1 MKMWFVMYDAI
12 VIGAGP
18 AGLTA
23 GIYLAR
29 GGAKTLIIEKESIGG
44 QIASSP
50 LVENYPGFKSI
61 SGSEL
66 VDMLYEQVIS
76 LGVDIE
82 IGEVKSIENGEI
94 KKVFVDDTVYE
105 TKTVIIATGVKHR
118 KLNLENEDE
127 FIGSGIHFCATCDGP
142 FYKNKVVG
150 VIGGA
155 NSAVINAIY
164 LASLCDK
171 VYLIYRGKDLK
182 CEKKLK
188 EKVSKLK
195 NVEILLNSNII
206 QYLGVDKLDKIVVK
220 DLIGKREI
228 QVDGIFLSI
237 GMDPETSIKLN
248 LNKTENNYYDS
259 VDTLTN
265 LPGIL
270 VAGDCRNKNIRQV
283 TTAVSDGTVAAIN
296 ALNYLQN

>member
-1 MKMWFVMYDAI
+1 MYDAI

-50 LVENYPGFKSI
+50 LVENYPGFKSV

-66 VDMLYEQVIS
+66 VDTFYEQVVD

-82 IGEVKSIENGEI
+82 LGDVKSIENSEI
-94 KKVFVDDTVYE
+94 KKVFVDNAVYE

-118 KLNLENEDE
+118 KLNLEKEEE

-142 FYKNKVVG
+142 FYKNKVVA
-150 VIGGA
+150 VVGGA

-164 LASLCDK
+164 LSSLCDK

-195 NVEILLNSNII
+195 NVEILLNSNVI
-206 QYLGVDKLDKIVVK
+206 QYLGVDKLEKIVVK
-220 DLIGKREI
+220 DLNCEKEI
-228 QVDGIFLSI
+228 QVDGLFLSI

-248 LNKTENNYYDS
+248 LNKTDNDYYDS

-265 LPGIL
+265 LPGIF
-270 VAGDCRNKNIRQV
+270 VAGDCRNKNVRQV

>member
-1 MKMWFVMYDAI
+1 MYDAI

-50 LVENYPGFKSI
+50 LVENYPGFKSV

-66 VDMLYEQVIS
+66 VDTLYEQVVD

-82 IGEVKSIENGEI
+82 IGDVKSIENGEI
-94 KKVFVDDTVYE
+94 KKVFVDDAVYE

-118 KLNLENEDE
+118 KLNLEKEEE

-142 FYKNKVVG
+142 FYKNKVVA
-150 VIGGA
+150 VVGGA

-164 LASLCDK
+164 LSSLCDK
-171 VYLIYRGKDLK
+171 VYLIYRGKDLR
-182 CEKKLK
+182 CENKLK
-188 EKVSKLK
+188 EKVSNLK
-195 NVEILLNSNII
+195 NVEILLNSNVT
-206 QYLGVDKLDKIVVK
+206 QYLGVDKLERIVVK
-220 DLIGKREI
+220 DLQCEKEI
-228 QVDGIFLSI
+228 QVDGLFVSI
-237 GMDPETSIKLN
+237 GMNPETSIKLN
-248 LNKTENNYYDS
+248 LNKTDNDYYDS

-265 LPGIL
+265 LPGIF
-270 VAGDCRNKNIRQV
+270 VAGDCRNKNVRQV

>member
-50 LVENYPGFKSI
+50 LVENYPGFKCI

>member
-1 MKMWFVMYDAI
+1 MYDAI

-50 LVENYPGFKSI
+50 LVENYPGFKSV

-66 VDMLYEQVIS
+66 VDTFYEQVVD

-94 KKVFVDDTVYE
+94 KKVFVDDAVYE

-118 KLNLENEDE
+118 KLNLEKEEE

-142 FYKNKVVG
+142 FYKNKVVA
-150 VIGGA
+150 VVGGA

-164 LASLCDK
+164 LSSLCDK
-171 VYLIYRGKDLK
+171 VYLIYRGKDLR
-182 CEKKLK
+182 CENKLK
-188 EKVSKLK
+188 EKVSKLQ
-195 NVEILLNSNII
+195 NVKILLNSNVT
-206 QYLGVDKLDKIVVK
+206 QYLGVDKLERIVVK
-220 DLIGKREI
+220 DLQCEKEI
-228 QVDGIFLSI
+228 QVDGLFLSI

-248 LNKTENNYYDS
+248 LNKTDNEYYDS

-265 LPGIL
+265 LPGIF
-270 VAGDCRNKNIRQV
+270 VAGDCRNKNVRQV

>member
-1 MKMWFVMYDAI
+1 MYDAI

-50 LVENYPGFKSI
+50 LVENYPGFKSV

-66 VDMLYEQVIS
+66 VDTFYEQVVD

-94 KKVFVDDTVYE
+94 KKVFVDDAVYE

-118 KLNLENEDE
+118 KLNLEKEEE

-142 FYKNKVVG
+142 FYKNKVVA
-150 VIGGA
+150 VVGGA
-155 NSAVINAIY
+155 NSAVINTIY
-164 LASLCDK
+164 LSSLCDK

-182 CEKKLK
+182 CENKLK
-188 EKVSKLK
+188 EKVSNLK
-195 NVEILLNSNII
+195 NVEILLNSNVT
-206 QYLGVDKLDKIVVK
+206 QYLGVDKLERIVVK
-220 DLIGKREI
+220 DLQCKKEI
-228 QVDGIFLSI
+228 QVDGLFLSI

-248 LNKTENNYYDS
+248 LNKTDNDYYDS

-265 LPGIL
+265 LPGIF
-270 VAGDCRNKNIRQV
+270 VAGDCRNKNVRQV

>member
-1 MKMWFVMYDAI
+1 MYDAI

-50 LVENYPGFKSI
+50 LVENYPGFKSV

-66 VDMLYEQVIS
+66 VDTFYEQVVD

-94 KKVFVDDTVYE
+94 KKVFVDNAVYE

-118 KLNLENEDE
+118 KLNLEKEEE

-142 FYKNKVVG
+142 FYKNKVVA
-150 VIGGA
+150 VVGGA

-164 LASLCDK
+164 LSSLCDK
-171 VYLIYRGKDLK
+171 VYLIYRGKDLR
-182 CEKKLK
+182 CENKLK
-188 EKVSKLK
+188 EKVSKLQ
-195 NVEILLNSNII
+195 NVKILLNSNVT
-206 QYLGVDKLDKIVVK
+206 QYLGVDKLERIVVK
-220 DLIGKREI
+220 DLQCEKEI
-228 QVDGIFLSI
+228 QVDGLFLSI

-248 LNKTENNYYDS
+248 LNKTDNDYYDS

-265 LPGIL
+265 LPGIF
-270 VAGDCRNKNIRQV
+270 VAGDCRNKNVRQV

>member
-1 MKMWFVMYDAI
+1 MYDAI

-50 LVENYPGFKSI
+50 LVENYPGFKSV

-66 VDMLYEQVIS
+66 VDTFYEQVVD

-82 IGEVKSIENGEI
+82 LGDVKSIENGEI
-94 KKVFVDDTVYE
+94 KKVFVDNAVYE

-118 KLNLENEDE
+118 KLNLEKEEE

-142 FYKNKVVG
+142 FYKNKVVA
-150 VIGGA
+150 VVGGA

-164 LASLCDK
+164 LSSLCDK

-195 NVEILLNSNII
+195 NVEILLNSNVI
-206 QYLGVDKLDKIVVK
+206 QYLGVDKLEKIVVK
-220 DLIGKREI
+220 DLNCEKEI
-228 QVDGIFLSI
+228 QVDGLFLSI

-248 LNKTENNYYDS
+248 LNKTDNDYYDS

-265 LPGIL
+265 LPGIF
-270 VAGDCRNKNIRQV
+270 VAGDCRNKNVRQV

>member
-1 MKMWFVMYDAI
+1 MYDAI

-29 GGAKTLIIEKESIGG
+29 GGAKTLIIEKESVGG

-50 LVENYPGFKSI
+50 LVENYPGFKSV

-66 VDMLYEQVIS
+66 VDTFYEQVVD

-94 KKVFVDDTVYE
+94 KKVFVDDAVYE

-118 KLNLENEDE
+118 KLNLEKEEE

-142 FYKNKVVG
+142 FYKNKVVA
-150 VIGGA
+150 VVGGA

-164 LASLCDK
+164 LSSLCDK
-171 VYLIYRGKDLK
+171 VYLIYRGKDLR
-182 CEKKLK
+182 CENKLK
-188 EKVSKLK
+188 EKVSNLK
-195 NVEILLNSNII
+195 NVEILLNSNVT
-206 QYLGVDKLDKIVVK
+206 QYLGVDKLERIVVK
-220 DLIGKREI
+220 DLQCKKEI
-228 QVDGIFLSI
+228 QVDGLFLSI

-248 LNKTENNYYDS
+248 LNKTDNDYYDS

-265 LPGIL
+265 LPGIF
-270 VAGDCRNKNIRQV
+270 VAGDCRNKNVRQV

>member
-1 MKMWFVMYDAI
+1 MYDAI

-29 GGAKTLIIEKESIGG
+29 GGAKTLIIEKESVGG

-50 LVENYPGFKSI
+50 LVENYPGFKSV

-66 VDMLYEQVIS
+66 VDTFYEQVVD

-94 KKVFVDDTVYE
+94 KKVFVDDAVYE

-118 KLNLENEDE
+118 KLNLEKEDE

-142 FYKNKVVG
+142 FYKNKVVA
-150 VIGGA
+150 VVGGA

-164 LASLCDK
+164 LSSLCDK
-171 VYLIYRGKDLK
+171 VYLIYRGKDLR
-182 CEKKLK
+182 CENKLK
-188 EKVSKLK
+188 EKVSNLK
-195 NVEILLNSNII
+195 NVEILLNSNVT
-206 QYLGVDKLDKIVVK
+206 QYLGVDKLEKIVVK
-220 DLIGKREI
+220 DLQCEKEI
-228 QVDGIFLSI
+228 QVDGLFVSI
-237 GMDPETSIKLN
+237 GMNPETSIKLN
-248 LNKTENNYYDS
+248 LNKTDNDYYDS

-265 LPGIL
+265 LPGIF
-270 VAGDCRNKNIRQV
+270 VAGDCRNKNVRQV

>member
-1 MKMWFVMYDAI
+1 MYDAI

-50 LVENYPGFKSI
+50 LVENYPGFKSV

-66 VDMLYEQVIS
+66 VDTFYEQVVD

-94 KKVFVDDTVYE
+94 KKVFVDDAVYE
-105 TKTVIIATGVKHR
+105 TKMVIIATGVKHR
-118 KLNLENEDE
+118 KLNLEKEDE

-142 FYKNKVVG
+142 FYKNKVVA
-150 VIGGA
+150 VVGGA

-164 LASLCDK
+164 LSSLCDK
-171 VYLIYRGKDLK
+171 VYLIYRGKDLR
-182 CEKKLK
+182 CENKLK
-188 EKVSKLK
+188 EKVSNLK
-195 NVEILLNSNII
+195 NVEILLNSNVT
-206 QYLGVDKLDKIVVK
+206 QYLGVDKLEKIVVK
-220 DLIGKREI
+220 DLQCEKEI
-228 QVDGIFLSI
+228 QVDGLFVSI
-237 GMDPETSIKLN
+237 GMNPETSIKLN
-248 LNKTENNYYDS
+248 LNKTDNDYYDS

-265 LPGIL
+265 LPGIF
-270 VAGDCRNKNIRQV
+270 VAGDCRNKNVRQV

>member
-1 MKMWFVMYDAI
+1 MYDAI

-50 LVENYPGFKSI
+50 LVENYPGFKSV

-66 VDMLYEQVIS
+66 VDTFYEQVVD

-94 KKVFVDDTVYE
+94 KKVFVDDNVYE

-118 KLNLENEDE
+118 KLNLEKEEE

-142 FYKNKVVG
+142 FYKNKVVA
-150 VIGGA
+150 VVGGA

-164 LASLCDK
+164 LSSLCDK

-195 NVEILLNSNII
+195 NVEILLNSNVI
-206 QYLGVDKLDKIVVK
+206 QYLGVDKLEKIVVK
-220 DLIGKREI
+220 DLNCEKEI
-228 QVDGIFLSI
+228 QVDGLFLSI

-248 LNKTENNYYDS
+248 LNKTDNDYYDS

-265 LPGIL
+265 LPGIF
-270 VAGDCRNKNIRQV
+270 VAGDCRNKNVRQV

>member
-1 MKMWFVMYDAI
+1 MYDAI

-50 LVENYPGFKSI
+50 LVENYPGFKSV

-66 VDMLYEQVIS
+66 VDTFYEQVVD

-94 KKVFVDDTVYE
+94 KKVFVDDAVYE

-118 KLNLENEDE
+118 KLNLEKEEE

-142 FYKNKVVG
+142 FYKNKVVA
-150 VIGGA
+150 VVGGA

-164 LASLCDK
+164 LSSLCDK
-171 VYLIYRGKDLK
+171 VYLIYRGKDLR
-182 CEKKLK
+182 CENKLK
-188 EKVSKLK
+188 EKVSKLQ
-195 NVEILLNSNII
+195 NVKILLNSNVT
-206 QYLGVDKLDKIVVK
+206 QYLGVDKLERIVVK
-220 DLIGKREI
+220 DLQCEKEI
-228 QVDGIFLSI
+228 QVDGLFLSI

-248 LNKTENNYYDS
+248 LNKTDNDYYDN

-265 LPGIL
+265 LPGIF
-270 VAGDCRNKNIRQV
+270 VAGDCRNKNVRQV

>member
-1 MKMWFVMYDAI
+1 MYDAI

-50 LVENYPGFKSI
+50 LVENYPGFKSV

-66 VDMLYEQVIS
+66 VDTFYEQVVD

-94 KKVFVDDTVYE
+94 KKVFVDNAVYE

-118 KLNLENEDE
+118 KLNLEKEEE

-142 FYKNKVVG
+142 FYKNKVVA
-150 VIGGA
+150 VVGGA

-164 LASLCDK
+164 LSSLCDK
-171 VYLIYRGKDLK
+171 VYLIYRGKDLR
-182 CEKKLK
+182 CENKLK
-188 EKVSKLK
+188 EKVSKLQ
-195 NVEILLNSNII
+195 NVKILLNSNVT
-206 QYLGVDKLDKIVVK
+206 QYLGVDKLERIVVK
-220 DLIGKREI
+220 DLICEKEI
-228 QVDGIFLSI
+228 QVNGLFLSI

-248 LNKTENNYYDS
+248 LNKTDNEYYDS

-265 LPGIL
+265 LPGIF
-270 VAGDCRNKNIRQV
+270 VAGDCRNKNVRQV

>member
-1 MKMWFVMYDAI
+1 MYDAI

-29 GGAKTLIIEKESIGG
+29 GGAKTLMIEKESIGG

-50 LVENYPGFKSI
+50 LVENYPGFKSV

-66 VDMLYEQVIS
+66 VDTFYEQVID

-94 KKVFVDDTVYE
+94 KKVFVDDNVYE

-118 KLNLENEDE
+118 KLNLEKEDE

-142 FYKNKVVG
+142 FYKNKIVAVV
-150 VIGGA
+150 GGA

-164 LASLCDK
+164 LSSLCDK

-195 NVEILLNSNII
+195 NVEILLNSNVI
-206 QYLGVDKLDKIVVK
+206 QYLGVDKLEKIVVK
-220 DLIGKREI
+220 DLNCEKEI
-228 QVDGIFLSI
+228 QVDGLFLSI

-248 LNKTENNYYDS
+248 LNKTDNDYYDS

-265 LPGIL
+265 LPGIF
-270 VAGDCRNKNIRQV
+270 VAGDCRNKNVRQV

>member
-1 MKMWFVMYDAI
+1 MYDAI

-50 LVENYPGFKSI
+50 LVENYPGFKSV

-66 VDMLYEQVIS
+66 VDTLYEQVVD

-82 IGEVKSIENGEI
+82 IGDVKSIENGEI
-94 KKVFVDDTVYE
+94 KKVFVDDAVYE

-118 KLNLENEDE
+118 KLNLEKEEE

-142 FYKNKVVG
+142 FYKNKVVA
-150 VIGGA
+150 VVGGA

-164 LASLCDK
+164 LSSLCDK
-171 VYLIYRGKDLK
+171 VYLIYRGKDLR
-182 CEKKLK
+182 CENKLK
-188 EKVSKLK
+188 EKVSNLK
-195 NVEILLNSNII
+195 NVEILLNSNVT
-206 QYLGVDKLDKIVVK
+206 QYLGVDKLERIVVK
-220 DLIGKREI
+220 DLQCKKEI
-228 QVDGIFLSI
+228 QVDGLFLSI
-237 GMDPETSIKLN
+237 GMNPETSIKLN
-248 LNKTENNYYDS
+248 LNKTDNDYYDS

-265 LPGIL
+265 LPGIF
-270 VAGDCRNKNIRQV
+270 VAGDCRNKNVRQV

>member
-1 MKMWFVMYDAI
+1 MWFVMYDAI

-44 QIASSP
+44 QIVSSP
-50 LVENYPGFKSI
+50 LVENYPGFKSV

-66 VDMLYEQVIS
+66 VDTFYEQVVD

-94 KKVFVDDTVYE
+94 KKVFVDDAVYE

-118 KLNLENEDE
+118 KLNLEKEEE

-142 FYKNKVVG
+142 FYKNKVVA
-150 VIGGA
+150 VVGGA

-164 LASLCDK
+164 LSSLCDK
-171 VYLIYRGKDLK
+171 VYLIYRGKDLR
-182 CEKKLK
+182 CENKLK
-188 EKVSKLK
+188 EKVSNLK
-195 NVEILLNSNII
+195 NVEILLNSNVT
-206 QYLGVDKLDKIVVK
+206 QYLGVDKLERIVVK
-220 DLIGKREI
+220 DLQCKKEI
-228 QVDGIFLSI
+228 QVDGLFLSI

-248 LNKTENNYYDS
+248 LNKTDNDYYDS

-265 LPGIL
+265 LPGIF
-270 VAGDCRNKNIRQV
+270 VAGDCRNKNVRQV

>member
-50 LVENYPGFKSI
+50 LVENYPGFKSV

-66 VDMLYEQVIS
+66 VDTFYEQVVD

-94 KKVFVDDTVYE
+94 KKVFVDDAVYE

-118 KLNLENEDE
+118 KLNLEKEEE

-142 FYKNKVVG
+142 FYKNKVVA
-150 VIGGA
+150 VVGGA

-164 LASLCDK
+164 LSSLCDK
-171 VYLIYRGKDLK
+171 VYLIYRGKDLR
-182 CEKKLK
+182 CENKLK
-188 EKVSKLK
+188 EKVSNLK
-195 NVEILLNSNII
+195 NVEILLNSNVT
-206 QYLGVDKLDKIVVK
+206 QYLGVDKLERIVVK
-220 DLIGKREI
+220 DLQCKKEI
-228 QVDGIFLSI
+228 QVDGLFLSI

-248 LNKTENNYYDS
+248 LNKTDNDYYDS

-265 LPGIL
+265 LPGIF
-270 VAGDCRNKNIRQV
+270 VAGDCRNKNVRQV

>member
-50 LVENYPGFKSI
+50 LVENYPGFKSV

-66 VDMLYEQVIS
+66 VDTFYEQVVD

-94 KKVFVDDTVYE
+94 KKVFVDDAVYE

-118 KLNLENEDE
+118 KLNLEKEEE

-142 FYKNKVVG
+142 FYKNKVVA
-150 VIGGA
+150 VVGGA

-164 LASLCDK
+164 LSSLCDK
-171 VYLIYRGKDLK
+171 VYLIYRGKDLR
-182 CEKKLK
+182 CENKLK
-188 EKVSKLK
+188 EKISNLK
-195 NVEILLNSNII
+195 NVEILLNSNVT
-206 QYLGVDKLDKIVVK
+206 QYLGVDKLERIVVK
-220 DLIGKREI
+220 DLQCKKEI
-228 QVDGIFLSI
+228 QVDGLFLSI

-248 LNKTENNYYDS
+248 VNKTDNDYYDS

-265 LPGIL
+265 LPGIF
-270 VAGDCRNKNIRQV
+270 VAGDCRNKNVRQV

>member
-1 MKMWFVMYDAI
+1 MYDAI

>member
-1 MKMWFVMYDAI
+1 MYDAI

-50 LVENYPGFKSI
+50 LVENYPGFKSV

-66 VDMLYEQVIS
+66 VDTFYEQVVD

-94 KKVFVDDTVYE
+94 KKVFVDDAVYE

-118 KLNLENEDE
+118 KLNLEKEEE

-142 FYKNKVVG
+142 FYKNKVVA
-150 VIGGA
+150 VVGGA

-164 LASLCDK
+164 LSSLCDK
-171 VYLIYRGKDLK
+171 VYLIYRGKDLR
-182 CEKKLK
+182 CENKLK
-188 EKVSKLK
+188 EKVSNLK
-195 NVEILLNSNII
+195 NVEILLNSNVT
-206 QYLGVDKLDKIVVK
+206 QYLGVDKLERIVVK
-220 DLIGKREI
+220 NLQCKKEI
-228 QVDGIFLSI
+228 QVDGLFLSI

-248 LNKTENNYYDS
+248 LNKTDNDYYDS

-265 LPGIL
+265 LPGIF
-270 VAGDCRNKNIRQV
+270 VAGDCRNKNVRQV

-296 ALNYLQN
+296 AINYLQN

>member
-1 MKMWFVMYDAI
+1 MYDAI

-29 GGAKTLIIEKESIGG
+29 GGAKTLIIEKENIGG

-50 LVENYPGFKSI
+50 LVENYPGFKSV

-66 VDMLYEQVIS
+66 VDTFYEQVVD

-94 KKVFVDDTVYE
+94 KKVFVDDNVYE

-118 KLNLENEDE
+118 KLNLEKEDE

-142 FYKNKVVG
+142 FYKNKIVAVV
-150 VIGGA
+150 GGA

-164 LASLCDK
+164 LSSLCDK

-195 NVEILLNSNII
+195 NVEILLNSNVI
-206 QYLGVDKLDKIVVK
+206 QYIGVDKLEKIVVK
-220 DLIGKREI
+220 DLNCEKEI
-228 QVDGIFLSI
+228 QVDGLFLSI

-248 LNKTENNYYDS
+248 LNKTDNDYYDS

-265 LPGIL
+265 LPGIF
-270 VAGDCRNKNIRQV
+270 VAGDCRNKNVRQV

>member
-50 LVENYPGFKSI
+50 LVENYPGFKSV

-66 VDMLYEQVIS
+66 VDTLYEQVVD

-94 KKVFVDDTVYE
+94 KKVFVDDAVYE

-118 KLNLENEDE
+118 KLNLEKEEE

-142 FYKNKVVG
+142 FYKNKVVA
-150 VIGGA
+150 VVGGA

-164 LASLCDK
+164 LSSLCDK
-171 VYLIYRGKDLK
+171 VYLIYRGKDLR
-182 CEKKLK
+182 CENKLK
-188 EKVSKLK
+188 EKVSNLK
-195 NVEILLNSNII
+195 NVEILLNSNVT
-206 QYLGVDKLDKIVVK
+206 QYLGVDKLEKIVVK
-220 DLIGKREI
+220 DLQCEKEI
-228 QVDGIFLSI
+228 QVDGLFVSI
-237 GMDPETSIKLN
+237 GMNPETSIKLN
-248 LNKTENNYYDS
+248 LNKTDNDYYDS

-265 LPGIL
+265 LPGIF
-270 VAGDCRNKNIRQV
+270 VAGDCRNKNVRQV

>member
-1 MKMWFVMYDAI
+1 MWFVMYDAI

-50 LVENYPGFKSI
+50 LVENYPGFKSV

-66 VDMLYEQVIS
+66 VDTFYEQVVD

-94 KKVFVDDTVYE
+94 KKVFVDDAVYE

-118 KLNLENEDE
+118 KLNLEKEEE

-142 FYKNKVVG
+142 FYKNKVVA
-150 VIGGA
+150 VVGGA

-164 LASLCDK
+164 LSSLCDK

-182 CEKKLK
+182 CENKLK
-188 EKVSKLK
+188 EKVSNLK
-195 NVEILLNSNII
+195 NVEILLNSNVT
-206 QYLGVDKLDKIVVK
+206 QYLGVDKLERIVVK
-220 DLIGKREI
+220 DLQCKKEI
-228 QVDGIFLSI
+228 QVDGLFLSI

-248 LNKTENNYYDS
+248 LNKTDNDYYDS

-265 LPGIL
+265 LPGIF
-270 VAGDCRNKNIRQV
+270 VAGDCRNKNVRQV

>member
-1 MKMWFVMYDAI
+1 MYDAI

-50 LVENYPGFKSI
+50 LVENYPGFKSV

-66 VDMLYEQVIS
+66 VDTFYEQVVD

-94 KKVFVDDTVYE
+94 KKVFVDDNVYE

-118 KLNLENEDE
+118 KLNLEKEDE

-142 FYKNKVVG
+142 FYKNKVVA
-150 VIGGA
+150 VVGGA

-164 LASLCDK
+164 LSSLCDK

-195 NVEILLNSNII
+195 NVEILLNSNVI
-206 QYLGVDKLDKIVVK
+206 QYLGVDKLEKIVVK
-220 DLIGKREI
+220 DLNCEKEI
-228 QVDGIFLSI
+228 QVDGLFLSI

-248 LNKTENNYYDS
+248 LNKTDNDYYDS

-265 LPGIL
+265 LPGIF
-270 VAGDCRNKNIRQV
+270 VAGDCRNKNVRQV

-296 ALNYLQN
+296 ALNYLRN

>member
-50 LVENYPGFKSI
+50 LVENYPGFKSV

-66 VDMLYEQVIS
+66 VDTFYEQVVD

-94 KKVFVDDTVYE
+94 KKVFVDDAVYE

-118 KLNLENEDE
+118 KLNLEKEDE

-142 FYKNKVVG
+142 FYKNKVVA
-150 VIGGA
+150 VVGGA

-164 LASLCDK
+164 LSSLCDK
-171 VYLIYRGKDLK
+171 VYLIYRGKDLR
-182 CEKKLK
+182 CENKLK
-188 EKVSKLK
+188 EKISNLK
-195 NVEILLNSNII
+195 NVEILLNSNVT
-206 QYLGVDKLDKIVVK
+206 QYLGVDKLERIVVK
-220 DLIGKREI
+220 DLQCKKEI
-228 QVDGIFLSI
+228 QVDGLFLSI

-248 LNKTENNYYDS
+248 VNKTDNDYYDS

-265 LPGIL
+265 LPGIF
-270 VAGDCRNKNIRQV
+270 VAGDCRNKNVRQV

>member
-50 LVENYPGFKSI
+50 LVENYPGFKSV

-66 VDMLYEQVIS
+66 VDTLYEQVVD

-94 KKVFVDDTVYE
+94 KKVFVDDAVYE

-118 KLNLENEDE
+118 KLNLEKEEE

-142 FYKNKVVG
+142 FYKNKVVA
-150 VIGGA
+150 VVGGA

-164 LASLCDK
+164 LSSLCDK

-182 CEKKLK
+182 CENKLK
-188 EKVSKLK
+188 EKVSNLK
-195 NVEILLNSNII
+195 NVEILLNSNVT
-206 QYLGVDKLDKIVVK
+206 QYLGVDKLERIVVK
-220 DLIGKREI
+220 DLQCKKEI
-228 QVDGIFLSI
+228 QVDGLFLSI

-248 LNKTENNYYDS
+248 LNKTDNDYYDS

-265 LPGIL
+265 LPGIF
-270 VAGDCRNKNIRQV
+270 VAGDCRNKNVRQV

>member
-1 MKMWFVMYDAI
+1 MYDAI

-50 LVENYPGFKSI
+50 LVENYPGFKSV

-66 VDMLYEQVIS
+66 VDTFYEQVVD

-94 KKVFVDDTVYE
+94 KKVFVDDAVYE

-118 KLNLENEDE
+118 KLNLEKEEE

-142 FYKNKVVG
+142 FYKNKVVA
-150 VIGGA
+150 VVGGA

-164 LASLCDK
+164 LSSLCDK
-171 VYLIYRGKDLK
+171 VYLIYRGKDLR
-182 CEKKLK
+182 CENKLK
-188 EKVSKLK
+188 EKISNLK
-195 NVEILLNSNII
+195 NVEILLNSNVT
-206 QYLGVDKLDKIVVK
+206 QYLGVDKLERIVVK
-220 DLIGKREI
+220 DLQCKKEI
-228 QVDGIFLSI
+228 QVDGLFLSI

-248 LNKTENNYYDS
+248 VNKTDNDYYDS

-265 LPGIL
+265 LPGIF
-270 VAGDCRNKNIRQV
+270 VAGDCRNKNVRQV

>member
-1 MKMWFVMYDAI
+1 MYDAI

-50 LVENYPGFKSI
+50 LVENYPGFKSV

-66 VDMLYEQVIS
+66 VDTFYEQVVD

-94 KKVFVDDTVYE
+94 KKVFVDDAVYE

-118 KLNLENEDE
+118 KLNLEKEEE

-142 FYKNKVVG
+142 FYKNKVVA
-150 VIGGA
+150 VVGGA

-164 LASLCDK
+164 LSSLCDK
-171 VYLIYRGKDLK
+171 VYLIYRGKDLR
-182 CEKKLK
+182 CENKLK
-188 EKVSKLK
+188 EKVSNLK
-195 NVEILLNSNII
+195 NVEILLNSNVT
-206 QYLGVDKLDKIVVK
+206 QYLGVDKLEKIVVK
-220 DLIGKREI
+220 DLQCEKEI
-228 QVDGIFLSI
+228 QVDGLFVSI
-237 GMDPETSIKLN
+237 GMNPETSIKLN
-248 LNKTENNYYDS
+248 LNKTDNDYYDS

-265 LPGIL
+265 LPGIF
-270 VAGDCRNKNIRQV
+270 VAGDCRNKNVRQV

>member
-1 MKMWFVMYDAI
+1 MYDAI

-50 LVENYPGFKSI
+50 LVENYPGFKSV

-66 VDMLYEQVIS
+66 VDTFYEQVVD

-142 FYKNKVVG
+142 FYKNKVVA
-150 VIGGA
+150 VVGGA

-164 LASLCDK
+164 LSSLCDK
-171 VYLIYRGKDLK
+171 VYLIYRGKDLR
-182 CEKKLK
+182 CENKLK
-188 EKVSKLK
+188 EKVSNLK
-195 NVEILLNSNII
+195 NVEILLNSNVT
-206 QYLGVDKLDKIVVK
+206 QYLGVDKLERIVVK
-220 DLIGKREI
+220 DLQCKKEI
-228 QVDGIFLSI
+228 QVDGLFLSI

-248 LNKTENNYYDS
+248 LNKTDNDYYDS

-265 LPGIL
+265 LPGIF
-270 VAGDCRNKNIRQV
+270 VAGDCRNKNVRQV

>member
-1 MKMWFVMYDAI
+1 MYDAI

-29 GGAKTLIIEKESIGG
+29 GGAKTLII
-44 QIASSP
+44 
-50 LVENYPGFKSI
+50 NYPGFKSV

-66 VDMLYEQVIS
+66 VDTFYEQVVD

-94 KKVFVDDTVYE
+94 KKVFVDDAVYE

-118 KLNLENEDE
+118 KLNLEKEEE

-142 FYKNKVVG
+142 FYKNKVVA
-150 VIGGA
+150 VVGGA

-164 LASLCDK
+164 LSSLCDK
-171 VYLIYRGKDLK
+171 VYLIYRGKDLR
-182 CEKKLK
+182 CENKLK
-188 EKVSKLK
+188 EKVSNLK
-195 NVEILLNSNII
+195 NVEILLNSNVT
-206 QYLGVDKLDKIVVK
+206 QYLGVDKLERIVVK
-220 DLIGKREI
+220 DLQCKKEI
-228 QVDGIFLSI
+228 QVDGLFLSI

-248 LNKTENNYYDS
+248 LNKTDNDYYDSVDTLTDS

-265 LPGIL
+265 LPGIF
-270 VAGDCRNKNIRQV
+270 VAGDCRNKNVRQV

>member
-1 MKMWFVMYDAI
+1 MYDAI

-50 LVENYPGFKSI
+50 LVENYPGFKSV

-66 VDMLYEQVIS
+66 VDTFYEQVVD

-94 KKVFVDDTVYE
+94 KKVFVDDAVYE

-118 KLNLENEDE
+118 KLNLEKEEE

-142 FYKNKVVG
+142 FYKNKVVA
-150 VIGGA
+150 VVGGA

-164 LASLCDK
+164 LSSLCDK
-171 VYLIYRGKDLK
+171 VYLIYRGKDLR
-182 CEKKLK
+182 CENKLK
-188 EKVSKLK
+188 EKVSNLK
-195 NVEILLNSNII
+195 NVEILLNSNVT
-206 QYLGVDKLDKIVVK
+206 QYLGVDKLERIVVK
-220 DLIGKREI
+220 DLQCKKEI
-228 QVDGIFLSI
+228 QVDGLFLSI
-237 GMDPETSIKLN
+237 GMNPETSIKLN
-248 LNKTENNYYDS
+248 LNKTDNDYYDS

-265 LPGIL
+265 LPGIF
-270 VAGDCRNKNIRQV
+270 VAGDCRNKNVRQV

>member
-1 MKMWFVMYDAI
+1 MYDAI

-50 LVENYPGFKSI
+50 LVENYPGFKSV

-66 VDMLYEQVIS
+66 VDTLYEQVVD

-82 IGEVKSIENGEI
+82 IGDVKSIENGEI
-94 KKVFVDDTVYE
+94 KKVFVDDAVYE

-118 KLNLENEDE
+118 KLNLEKEEE

-142 FYKNKVVG
+142 FYKNKVVA
-150 VIGGA
+150 VVGGA
-155 NSAVINAIY
+155 NSAIINAIY
-164 LASLCDK
+164 LSSLCDK
-171 VYLIYRGKDLK
+171 VYLIYRGKDLR
-182 CEKKLK
+182 CENKLK
-188 EKVSKLK
+188 EKVSNLK
-195 NVEILLNSNII
+195 NVEILLNSNVT
-206 QYLGVDKLDKIVVK
+206 QYLGVDKLERIVVK
-220 DLIGKREI
+220 DLQCEKEI
-228 QVDGIFLSI
+228 QVDGLFVSI
-237 GMDPETSIKLN
+237 GMNPETSIKLN
-248 LNKTENNYYDS
+248 LNKTDNDYYDS

-265 LPGIL
+265 LPGIF
-270 VAGDCRNKNIRQV
+270 VAGDCRNKNVRQV

>member
-1 MKMWFVMYDAI
+1 MYDAI

-50 LVENYPGFKSI
+50 LVENYPGFKSV

-66 VDMLYEQVIS
+66 VDTFYEQVVD

-94 KKVFVDDTVYE
+94 KKVFVDDAVYE

-118 KLNLENEDE
+118 KLNLEKEEE

-142 FYKNKVVG
+142 FYKNKVVA
-150 VIGGA
+150 VVGGA

-164 LASLCDK
+164 LSSLCDK
-171 VYLIYRGKDLK
+171 VYLIYRGKDLR
-182 CEKKLK
+182 CENKLK
-188 EKVSKLK
+188 EKVSNLK
-195 NVEILLNSNII
+195 NVEILLNSNVT
-206 QYLGVDKLDKIVVK
+206 QYLGVDKLERIVVK
-220 DLIGKREI
+220 DLQCKKEI
-228 QVDGIFLSI
+228 QVDGLFLSI

-248 LNKTENNYYDS
+248 LNKTDNDYYDS

-265 LPGIL
+265 LPGIF
-270 VAGDCRNKNIRQV
+270 VAGDCSNKNVRQV

>member
-1 MKMWFVMYDAI
+1 MYDAI

-50 LVENYPGFKSI
+50 LVENYPGFKSV

-66 VDMLYEQVIS
+66 VDTLYEQVVD

-94 KKVFVDDTVYE
+94 KKVFVDDAVYE

-118 KLNLENEDE
+118 KLNLEKEDE

-142 FYKNKVVG
+142 FYKNKVVA
-150 VIGGA
+150 VVGGA

-164 LASLCDK
+164 LSSLCDK
-171 VYLIYRGKDLK
+171 VYLIYRGKDLR
-182 CEKKLK
+182 CENKLK
-188 EKVSKLK
+188 EKVSNLK
-195 NVEILLNSNII
+195 NVEILLNSNVT
-206 QYLGVDKLDKIVVK
+206 QYLGVDKLEKIVVK
-220 DLIGKREI
+220 DLQCEKEI
-228 QVDGIFLSI
+228 QVDGLFVSI
-237 GMDPETSIKLN
+237 GMNPETSIKLN
-248 LNKTENNYYDS
+248 LNKTDNDYYDS

-265 LPGIL
+265 LPGIF
-270 VAGDCRNKNIRQV
+270 VAGDCRNKNVRQV